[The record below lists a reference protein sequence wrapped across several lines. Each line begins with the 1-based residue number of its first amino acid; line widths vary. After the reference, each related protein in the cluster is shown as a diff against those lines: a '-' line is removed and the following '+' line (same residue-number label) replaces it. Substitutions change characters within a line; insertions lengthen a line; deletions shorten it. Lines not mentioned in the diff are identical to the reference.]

1 MTTSR
6 AALMLCGLLAI
17 GMVTGGC
24 EPMPETRVGLD
35 TLIAEHNTN
44 ASRVPRL
51 WARAKIEVTL
61 AGPDGGLPMTWGS
74 VSPAASP
81 NGLLLLSKSDDPAG
95 PHDFVLIGREMAGM
109 ELFRLGT
116 SHQEGVYYFWYRF
129 GDESAAFWGR
139 SELAGAPGT
148 KSPAVSPND
157 LLAALGVTALP
168 KDLTRPPAAALTMD
182 IEPGRYAYVLNH
194 LRAQPVTERM
204 LLARQTRIRWS
215 DVEPRQAQTVRYF
228 DATGMAAMTAELAGY
243 QRVAVDGDESAPG
256 VMPTEINI
264 TWPASAN
271 RLRLVLSEMTTADKW
286 DPSACRFRDHLP
298 AGLPVADIIQL
309 DAAIPTRKDR

>member
-1 MTTSR
+1 
-6 AALMLCGLLAI
+6 MLCGLAAGLAAA
-17 GMVTGGC
+17 GC
-24 EPMPETRVGLD
+24 CELPKTRVTLD
-35 TLIAEHNTN
+35 RLIVEHNAN
-44 ASRVPRL
+44 ADRVPRL
-51 WARAKIEVTL
+51 WARAKIEITL

-74 VSPAASP
+74 VSPAATP
-81 NGLLLLSKSDDPAG
+81 NGLLLLAKSDDPAG

-116 SHQEGVYYFWYRF
+116 SHSEGVYYFWYRF
-129 GDESAAFWGR
+129 GDESAAYWGR

-148 KSPAVSPND
+148 KSPAVNPND

-168 KDLTRPPAAALTMD
+168 EDLTRPPAAALTMD
-182 IEPGRYAYVLNH
+182 TEHDRHAYVLHH
-194 LRAQPVTERM
+194 LRAQPVTGRM

-215 DVEPRQAQTVRYF
+215 DVEPRHAQRVRYF
-228 DATGMAAMTAELAGY
+228 DTTGMEVMTADLGGY
-243 QRVAVDGDESAPG
+243 QRVAVDGDAAPA
-256 VMPTEINI
+256 VMPTDIRI

-309 DAAIPTRKDR
+309 DAAIPTREGR